1 MLPTDIRD
9 LILDY
14 WWGHKMYVLKKELL
28 RELSINRYFKISIIE
43 FGIISFSMFLS
54 FYLLNLGYPFI
65 AHFLVILVQTFIVFI
80 ITILILLK
88 FYKSFKLKSIIG
100 SDIK

>member
-28 RELSINRYFKISIIE
+28 RELSKSRFFNQVFSFYEIYHHIQ
-43 FGIISFSMFLS
+43 ISFHSEEEKQLATVS
-54 FYLLNLGYPFI
+54 HNES
-65 AHFLVILVQTFIVFI
+65 T
-80 ITILILLK
+80 T
-88 FYKSFKLKSIIG
+88 
-100 SDIK
+100 D